1 MRAIWWGELR
11 RVVWV
16 LLGVSLVG
24 WLLGNTIAA
33 LMLGALVL
41 VAMWLYQLWR
51 VSNWLQNPIGEPP
64 AASGLWG
71 ELFDSVYHLRRWDR
85 EERDRLQS
93 AVSYLRESFAALKE
107 AAVMVDPEGRIE
119 WSNASAEK
127 LLGLQYPRDHG
138 QPVLDLLRI
147 PSFRS
152 YTLSGKFDEPL
163 LLTSPRDAKISL
175 LMEITPFGYGSK
187 LILARDNTREQ
198 RLESMR
204 RDFVANVSHELR
216 TPLTVITGYLHT
228 MLDHHLAEIETIQS
242 PLEQMRQ
249 QAERMESLLH
259 DLLWLSR
266 LEFSEGKEDFQE
278 VDMRDILVD
287 VRQHFQEAYP
297 GRNIELSIDCA
308 CCLEGNY
315 DQLYSAVS
323 NLVVNAIKYSE
334 DDIEL
339 NWKSEDGKRLL
350 SVVDRGPGIKPVHL
364 PRLTERFYRVDKS
377 RTLETGGTGLGL
389 AIVKHILAGH
399 GAYLQ
404 IESKVGVGS
413 RFCCVFP
420 MQRGVAR

>member
-1 MRAIWWGELR
+1 M
-11 RVVWV
+11 
-16 LLGVSLVG
+16 
-24 WLLGNTIAA
+24 
-33 LMLGALVL
+33 
-41 VAMWLYQLWR
+41 
-51 VSNWLQNPIGEPP
+51 
-64 AASGLWG
+64 
-71 ELFDSVYHLRRWDR
+71 
-85 EERDRLQS
+85 
-93 AVSYLRESFAALKE
+93 
-107 AAVMVDPEGRIE
+107 
-119 WSNASAEK
+119 
-127 LLGLQYPRDHG
+127 LGLQYPRDHG

-152 YTLSGKFDEPL
+152 YSSSGKFDEPL
-163 LLTSPRDAKISL
+163 QLTSPRDAKISL

-198 RLESMR
+198 RLEFMR

-228 MLDHHLAEIETIQS
+228 MLDHRLAENETILG

-249 QAERMESLLH
+249 QAERMETLLH

-266 LEFSEGKEDFQE
+266 LEFSEGQE
-278 VDMRDILVD
+278 NFEVVDMRDILLD
-287 VRQHFQEAYP
+287 VQQHFQEAYP
-297 GRNIELSIDCA
+297 GRSIELSIDCA
-308 CCLEGNY
+308 CDVKGNH

-323 NLVVNAIKYSE
+323 NLVVNALKYSE
-334 DDIEL
+334 DEVEL
-339 NWKSEDGKRLL
+339 SWKSGGGKCLL

-377 RTLETGGTGLGL
+377 RAQETGGTGLGL

-404 IESKVGVGS
+404 IESEVGVGS

-420 MQRGVAR
+420 ML

>member
-1 MRAIWWGELR
+1 MTRAAIWWGELR
-11 RVVWV
+11 RVVWI
-16 LLGVSLVG
+16 LLAVSLVG
-24 WLLGNTIAA
+24 WLLGNTIPA
-33 LMLGALVL
+33 LMLGALLL

-51 VSNWLQNPIGEPP
+51 VSSWLQDPIGEPP

-71 ELFDSVYHLRRWDR
+71 EVFNGVSRLRRWDR

-119 WSNASAEK
+119 WSNASAER

-138 QPVLDLLRI
+138 QLVLDLLRI
-147 PSFRS
+147 PNFHS
-152 YTLSGKFDEPL
+152 YTLSGEFDEPL
-163 LLTSPRDAKISL
+163 QLTSPLDDGVKLI
-175 LMEITPFGYGSK
+175 MEITPFGIGSQ

-228 MLDHHLAEIETIQS
+228 MLDNRLAENEKIQS

-249 QAERMESLLH
+249 QAERMETLLH

-266 LEFSEGKEDFQE
+266 LEFSEGQE
-278 VDMRDILVD
+278 NFELVDMRDILLD
-287 VRQHFQEAYP
+287 VQQHFQEAYP
-297 GRNIELSIDCA
+297 ERTIELSIDCE
-308 CCLEGNY
+308 CHLEGNH

-323 NLVVNAIKYSE
+323 NLVVNALKYSE

-339 NWKSEDGKRLL
+339 NWKQADGKCLL
-350 SVVDRGPGIKPVHL
+350 SVVDQGPGIKPVHL

-377 RTLETGGTGLGL
+377 RSQETGGTGLGL

-420 MQRGVAR
+420 TL